1 MVRMSDLIRGTVPA
15 APRSAPPRET
25 PRPKTEESSDATGA
39 AEDAERKAVRYRALE
54 QLKQP
59 RPPRETPPAPTRERE
74 DASTNA
80 ETAPAL
86 FTEFQV
92 FLTGLRPLGRSGEA
106 FPWADAQALVV
117 RIVAALEQS
126 PQLFWIAAK
135 PAPPAEGDYLAFHHA
150 QVAVLSLQV
159 ARNLGYDRTRLVHLG
174 LAGALIDVGL
184 WQVPEGIVRRADHLS
199 AEEQALYQSHPRLSA
214 ELIRKWAP
222 PFPGLVDAVVQ
233 HHEREQGQGF
243 PQGLEGA
250 AIHQD
255 AKILGMVD
263 SYATLTAPPPGAAH
277 LEPHEVI
284 REIVRSKNESFS
296 SPLVKALLAEISVF
310 PPGTVV
316 RLNSGEVGRVVAVN
330 RNHPLRPQVE
340 VVTDSK
346 GQALP
351 AARTVDLSEAPFLYI
366 TGPVEN

>member
-1 MVRMSDLIRGTVPA
+1 MSDLIRGTVPA
-15 APRSAPPRET
+15 APRPAPPREA
-25 PRPKTEESSDATGA
+25 PRPKAEETGDAPGA
-39 AEDAERKAVRYRALE
+39 EEAAREAVRYRALE

-59 RPPRETPPAPTRERE
+59 RPAPETPPVRERE
-74 DASTNA
+74 SAVSPA
-80 ETAPAL
+80 GGAAAL

-92 FLTGLRPLGRSGEA
+92 FLTGLRPLARSGEA
-106 FPWADAQALVV
+106 FPWTEAQTVLARV
-117 RIVAALEQS
+117 IVALEQS
-126 PQLFWIAAK
+126 PQLFWIAAN

-159 ARNLGYDRTRLVHLG
+159 ARNLGYDRARLVHLG
-174 LAGALIDVGL
+174 LAGTLIDVGL
-184 WQVPEGIVRRADHLS
+184 WQVPDGIVRRADHLS

-214 ELIRKWAP
+214 ELIRKWGP
-222 PFPGLVDAVVQ
+222 PFPAIVDAVVQ

-263 SYATLTAPPPGAAH
+263 SYATLTAPPAGASH

-296 SPLVKALLAEISVF
+296 APLVKALLAEISVF
-310 PPGTVV
+310 PPGTIV

-351 AARTVDLSEAPFLYI
+351 TPRALDLSEAPFLYI
-366 TGPVEN
+366 TGPVES

>member
-1 MVRMSDLIRGTVPA
+1 MVRMSDLIRGTVPS
-15 APRSAPPRET
+15 APRPPAARET
-25 PRPKTEESSDATGA
+25 PRPKSDGAADPAGA
-39 AEDAERKAVRYRALE
+39 AEAAERDAVRYRALE
-54 QLKQP
+54 QLKQS
-59 RPPRETPPAPTRERE
+59 RPAAEATPARERSADTATAG
-74 DASTNA
+74 DAA
-80 ETAPAL
+80 AL
-86 FTEFQV
+86 FTELQV
-92 FLTGLRPLGRSGEA
+92 FLTGLRPLARSGEP
-106 FPWADAQALVV
+106 FPWADAQGFLSRVV
-117 RIVAALEQS
+117 VALEHS
-126 PQLFWIAAK
+126 PQLFWIAAT
-135 PAPPAEGDYLAFHHA
+135 PASPADGDYLAFHQA

-159 ARNLGYDRTRLVHLG
+159 ARNLGYDRARLLQLG
-174 LAGALIDVGL
+174 LAGILIDVGL

-199 AEEQALYQSHPRLSA
+199 GEEQALFQSHPRLSV
-214 ELIRKWAP
+214 ELIRKWGP
-222 PFPGLVDAVVQ
+222 PFPGLVDAVLQ

-255 AKILGMVD
+255 AKILGIVD
-263 SYATLTAPPPGAAH
+263 SYATLTAPPPGAGH

-296 SPLVKALLAEISVF
+296 SPLIKALLAEISVF

-351 AARTVDLSEAPFLYI
+351 VARPVDLSEAPFLYV
-366 TGPVEN
+366 TGPVES